1 MTGDGGFGQYLG
13 ELDHRR
19 EVRHADHAR
28 PARTTASSA
37 RSARS
42 SGPGSGTSG
51 QTDLHN
57 PGFAAYA
64 ELCGALG
71 IRVERREDLEPALAR
86 ALAHDGPS
94 LVEVIQDP
102 ELV

>member
-1 MTGDGGFGQYLG
+1 MPITHVLLNNGQLG
-13 ELDHRR
+13 KLSTEQR
-19 EVRHADHAR
+19 A
-28 PARTTASSA
+28 
-37 RSARS
+37 
-42 SGPGSGTSG
+42 G
-51 QTDLHN
+51 QWDVWATDLHN

-71 IRVERREDLEPALAR
+71 IRVERREDLEEAVAR

-94 LVEVIQDP
+94 LVEVIQNP